1 MPIQRRDFLK
11 STIAAGAAISMPA
24 AAYGRVMGTNEKV
37 RCGVIGLNNRGKDHI
52 NGLGKNVVAYCDC
65 DKNILSK
72 AAEGKGVAK
81 YVDYRNLLE
90 QKDIDAVSIATPNHQ
105 HSIMGIRAVMAGK
118 HVYCEKPVSHNVWE
132 GRQLSDAQAKYD
144 RVIQC
149 GTQSRS
155 SPSLQ
160 DAVAW
165 VRSGALGEIKHA
177 IGTCYKPRKSI
188 GKLNSPLEI
197 AKNINY
203 DLWCGPAEK
212 RDLYRPQLHYDWHW
226 DFNTGNGDM
235 GNQGIHQMDIA
246 RWFLGYETISPR
258 VLSIGG
264 RLGYEDAGDTPNT
277 QTVIHDYPGA
287 PLIFETRGLPKAK
300 EFQAD
305 VEKNS
310 KKYWDRNMDDY
321 RGSRIGVIVQCEKGY
336 VVIPSYSSAK
346 AFDNEN
352 TELKSWSGG
361 GDHYANFLDA
371 VSSNDQSKLN
381 GPIEEGHISSALCH
395 TGGVSHQ
402 LGENVALDDIE
413 SSMSGES
420 NIFKDSFA
428 RLKEHLLANGVD
440 VGAGAAL
447 TLGADIKFDPKTEQ
461 VQGHEKASQM
471 MSREY
476 RAGYEVPSVSAKAAS

>member
-1 MPIQRRDFLK
+1 MIQRRTFLR
-11 STIAAGAAISMPA
+11 STVAAGAAISLPA
-24 AAYGRVMGTNEKV
+24 LSYGRVLGTNDKI
-37 RCGVIGLNNRGKDHI
+37 RCAVIGLNGRGKNHI
-52 NGLGKNVVAYCDC
+52 QGLGENVVAYCDC
-65 DKNILSK
+65 DENILGK
-72 AAEGKGVAK
+72 RAEGIDVAK
-81 YVDYRNLLE
+81 FVDYRKLLE

-132 GRQLSDAQAKYD
+132 GRQLSDAQKKYD
-144 RVIQC
+144 RVMQC

-160 DAVAW
+160 EAVAW
-165 VRSGALGEIKHA
+165 VQGGALGKIQYA
-177 IGTCYKPRKSI
+177 VGTCYKPRKSI
-188 GKLNSPLEI
+188 GKLDAPLEI
-197 AKNINY
+197 SKNVNY

-212 RDLYRPQLHYDWHW
+212 RDLFRPKLHYDWHW

-246 RWFLGYETISPR
+246 RWFLGYSDISPR
-258 VLSIGG
+258 VLSVGG

-300 EFQAD
+300 EFQAK
-305 VEKNS
+305 VERKS
-310 KKYWDRNMDDY
+310 PKYWDRNMDNY
-321 RGSRIGVIVQCEKGY
+321 RGSKIGVIIQGEKGY
-336 VVIPSYSSAK
+336 VVVPSYGEAN
-346 AFDNEN
+346 AFDNDDN
-352 TELKSWSGG
+352 KIKSWKSM

-381 GPIEEGHISSALCH
+381 CPIVEGHISSALCH

-402 LGENVALDDIE
+402 LGENVALSDIE
-413 SSMSGES
+413 STLENES
-420 NIFKDSFA
+420 DIFKDSFA
-428 RLKEHLLANGVD
+428 RLKSHLEANGVD
-440 VGAGAAL
+440 VSEGTEL
-447 TLGADIKFDPKTEQ
+447 TLGADIKFNPKSEQ
-461 VQGHEKASQM
+461 VVGHEKAAQM

-476 RAGYEVPSVSAKAAS
+476 RAGFEVPSMAIKKAS